1 MNKYVLPVLL
11 IGTLLPFSV
20 LLAYM
25 IGITSESIIDESFGD
40 FQVILIGYGVIGI
53 SLLTGIIARKL
64 DSKNDT
70 SDDEVTEE

>member
-1 MNKYVLPVLL
+1 MNKYVLPILL

-25 IGITSESIIDESFGD
+25 IGVTSESIIQESFGD
-40 FQVILIGYGVIGI
+40 LQVILIGYGVIGI
-53 SLLTGIIARKL
+53 SLLTGFVAKKL
-64 DSKNDT
+64 DSENDN